1 MIEKTEGIVIRTLN
15 YGETNKIIT
24 IFTRRYG
31 KIGLMA
37 RGAKKTKS
45 KLSSSSQ
52 LFFYGHFLYQQGKGL
67 GVLHQ
72 GEAIDSFRSMKAD
85 IISMA
90 YAAYLVEFTDKIT
103 DDRSPSPLLYDTLL
117 QTMKGINDG
126 ISPEIL
132 ALIFNVKMLPL
143 AGIAANLDSCIHCG
157 TREGPFSFSMTGGG
171 YLCRQCKSVD
181 PYSVPLSKQVSKL
194 LTLFKHVPLERVG
207 TVSIKREN
215 IKHMKNVIDS
225 YYQQNAGLQL
235 KSKRF
240 LDQMARAE
248 MID

>member
-24 IFTRRYG
+24 IFTRNQG

-45 KLSSSSQ
+45 KLASASQ
-52 LFFYGHFLYQQGKGL
+52 LFFYGHFLYQRGKGL
-67 GVLHQ
+67 GTLHQ
-72 GEAIDSFRSMKAD
+72 GEAIDSFRTMKSD
-85 IISMA
+85 IIRMA
-90 YAAYLVEFTDKIT
+90 YAAYFVEFTDKIT
-103 DDRSPSPLLYDTLL
+103 DDHIAYPLLYDTLL
-117 QTMKGINDG
+117 QSLKWINEDVQ
-126 ISPEIL
+126 PEVL

-157 TREGPFSFSMTGGG
+157 RKEGPFHFSMTGGG
-171 YLCRQCKSVD
+171 YLCGQCKMTD
-181 PYSVPLSKQVSKL
+181 PYSVPLSVQASKL
-194 LTLFKHVPLERVG
+194 LTVFKHVPLERLG
-207 TVSIKREN
+207 TVSVKKEN
-215 IKHMKNVIDS
+215 IKQIKNVLDS

-240 LDQMARAE
+240 LDQMSRAE
-248 MID
+248 LIE